1 MKPDDL
7 LKLIK
12 NRRTIRK
19 YQNKPIPIKIINKII
34 EAGRWSSSIHGYQ
47 PWKLLIIKNKTL
59 IENISKVLLNK
70 SKKIGTSIKILF
82 SSSAE
87 TIKRGRIII
96 VVFNT
101 GEFVKQAK
109 RFGKSYRK
117 NAKVAEISAISAA
130 IQNMILVAESLEI
143 GSCWLDMPLFCEKQI
158 NKLLGVKDEQLVA
171 ILTLGY
177 PAEEGK
183 RSERKPIEETV
194 RYIR

>member
-34 EAGRWSSSIHGYQ
+34 EAGRWSSSIHGFQ
-47 PWKLLIIKNKTL
+47 PWRFLVIRNDNL
-59 IENISKVLLNK
+59 IEKISKVLIKK
-70 SKKIGTSIKILF
+70 SKRIGAGTNILL

-87 TIKRGRIII
+87 TIGKAKVI
-96 VVFNT
+96 VVVFDT
-101 GEFVKQAK
+101 KEFVDLAN
-109 RFGKSYRK
+109 RFRKSYV
-117 NAKVAEISAISAA
+117 KVARITGLSAISAS